1 MGRLS
6 ASDRLALLGQ
16 AYRLQGRLLLSLLR
30 RTFGGAVIRQNVD
43 ELLPPDSEAA
53 RKAALL
59 CTEVSSP
66 FLVTHCQR
74 MYVWAR
80 LLGERQTLRYD
91 SELLYV
97 ACMLHDLGLTPAYA
111 GCGEH
116 AECFTIDSVQGAGAV
131 ARHAEWPPER
141 QDALAEA
148 ILLHL
153 NVDVPLRQG
162 VEAHLLHEA
171 AALDVLGL
179 RAWEI
184 APETRGA
191 CVERFPRLNFKKEIA
206 ALFDREYRERPHGR
220 ARFLRRYCGFMPL
233 LRWAPF
239 SE

>member
-16 AYRLQGRLLLSLLR
+16 AYRLQGKLLLSLLR
-30 RTFGGAVIRQNVD
+30 RAFGGVVIRGDVD
-43 ELLPPDSEAA
+43 ELQAPDSEAA

-59 CTEVSSP
+59 CTEVSPP
-66 FLVTHCQR
+66 FLVAHCQR
-74 MYVWAR
+74 MYIWAR
-80 LLGERQTLRYD
+80 RLGERQTLRYD

-116 AECFTIDSVQGAGAV
+116 AECFTVDSVQGAGGV

-184 APETRGA
+184 APETRKV
-191 CVERFPRLNFKKEIA
+191 CVDRFPRLDFKKEIA
-206 ALFDREYRERPHGR
+206 ALFDRESGERPHGR
-220 ARFLRRYCGFMPL
+220 IRFLRRYCGFTPL
-233 LRWAPF
+233 LRLEPF